1 MINFVKGLIL
11 LAGKGKISVEE
22 VGHNTFIVRTFSG
35 NDCYYLE
42 KHVLGGV
49 NVVVAEV
56 EPVHVVVVLFQDE
69 HLWPMLLNFL
79 RP

>member
-1 MINFVKGLIL
+1 M
-11 LAGKGKISVEE
+11 AGYGKINVEE

-35 NDCYYLE
+35 NDCSYLK

-56 EPVHVVVVLFQDE
+56 EPVHVVVVLFQEE
-69 HLWPMLLNFL
+69 HRWPML
-79 RP
+79 